1 LERRRLVDDLIV
13 RAFAVV
19 DLRVEVLALELP
31 EVFFLL
37 DVECDVAD
45 FWLSEGSPDDGAS
58 IISNTSTAAMFL
70 PDSRIW
76 KRRRDIA
83 LIDPL

>member
-1 LERRRLVDDLIV
+1 VDDLIV
-13 RAFAVV
+13 RAFDVV
-19 DLRVEVLALELP
+19 DLRVEVLALELA

-45 FWLSEGSPDDGAS
+45 FWLSESSPDDGTS
-58 IISNTSTAAMFL
+58 VSSSTSTAAMFL